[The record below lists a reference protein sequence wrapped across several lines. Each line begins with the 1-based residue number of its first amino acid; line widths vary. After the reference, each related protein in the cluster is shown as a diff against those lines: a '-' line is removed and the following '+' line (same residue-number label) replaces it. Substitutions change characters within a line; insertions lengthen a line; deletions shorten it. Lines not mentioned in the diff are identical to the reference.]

1 MIINIICIWP
11 LKTKLTKQLYVVFL
25 YLVWVRSAANSRSKV
40 KIKDVHEFTVIF
52 NIIESIL
59 NTTLIKQLYFL
70 V

>member
-1 MIINIICIWP
+1 MAVVNFFSENQAYKTIICC
-11 LKTKLTKQLYVVFL
+11 VL
-25 YLVWVRSAANSRSKV
+25 YLVWVRSAANSSSKV

-52 NIIESIL
+52 KIIESIL